1 MRYYFQVIE
10 NRQILWIFHKKK
22 SLIAFMFKKNF
33 TTIVLI
39 ITIKKIKR
47 TKEPVYKKIWLIL
60 INLWI
65 RKSLKG
71 VIQVN
76 NFKSNRCIH
85 H

>member
-10 NRQILWIFHKKK
+10 NKEILWIFHKKK

-39 ITIKKIKR
+39 IITIKKIK
-47 TKEPVYKKIWLIL
+47 KIKAAVYRKIWLIL

-65 RKSLKG
+65 TKSLKG
-71 VIQVN
+71 VIQVK
-76 NFKSNRCIH
+76 NF
-85 H
+85 

>member
-10 NRQILWIFHKKK
+10 NKEILWIFHKKK

-33 TTIVLI
+33 ITIVLI
-39 ITIKKIKR
+39 IIIRKTKR
-47 TKEPVYKKIWLIL
+47 IKEPVYKKIWLIL
-60 INLWI
+60 INLWR

-76 NFKSNRCIH
+76 NF
-85 H
+85 

>member
-10 NRQILWIFHKKK
+10 NREILWIFHKKK

-39 ITIKKIKR
+39 IITIRKTKR
-47 TKEPVYKKIWLIL
+47 TKESVYKKIWLIL

-65 RKSLKG
+65 IKSLKG
-71 VIQVN
+71 AIQVK
-76 NFKSNRCIH
+76 NF
-85 H
+85 